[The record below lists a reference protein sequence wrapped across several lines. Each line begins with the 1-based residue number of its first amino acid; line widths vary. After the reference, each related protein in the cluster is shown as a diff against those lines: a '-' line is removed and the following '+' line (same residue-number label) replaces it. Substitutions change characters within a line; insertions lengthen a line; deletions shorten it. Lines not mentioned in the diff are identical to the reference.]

1 MKMEYQSKYPFDYSP
16 AMFDYSRNIKTDLCW
31 AIDSGDLA
39 LLEQAFKAAKKQLGG
54 DKRGRP
60 KLPSY
65 TNALRREAEADAC
78 FILARAYGISY
89 SECWLQFFPD
99 ARRPKKPSEDVDYCK
114 TSLKFRID
122 NYGADL
128 RRHLS
133 KLDLS
138 MPSGE
143 KLIDLIDAVEKKPLI
158 FHPPS

>member
-1 MKMEYQSKYPFDYSP
+1 MEYQSKYPFDYTP

-31 AIDSGDLA
+31 AIDSGDLE

-78 FILARAYGISY
+78 FILASAYGISY

-99 ARRPKKPSEDVDYCK
+99 TRRPKKPAEDVDYCK

-138 MPSGE
+138 MPNGV

-158 FHPPS
+158 FNPPS